1 MSIKDSLNDIVST
14 ISTTKQEEDPD
25 LTMSI
30 IEARKDLLELEGRSK
45 FFELR
50 DMWSFWIIGWI
61 STFIFF
67 HITITILVGVG
78 KLDFQSH
85 VWLLPSIIAE
95 NFCQIIGMGYIIVRF
110 LYQPS
115 K

>member
-1 MSIKDSLNDIVST
+1 MGSNLKDLVNRVQD
-14 ISTTKQEEDPD
+14 KQEEDGD
-25 LTMSI
+25 LSQLKNEALREE
-30 IEARKDLLELEGRSK
+30 IELNGRKK
-45 FFELR
+45 FFDLR

-61 STFIFF
+61 STFIIF

-95 NFCQIIGMGYIIVRF
+95 NFCQSIGMGYIIVRF
-110 LYQPS
+110 LYQPA